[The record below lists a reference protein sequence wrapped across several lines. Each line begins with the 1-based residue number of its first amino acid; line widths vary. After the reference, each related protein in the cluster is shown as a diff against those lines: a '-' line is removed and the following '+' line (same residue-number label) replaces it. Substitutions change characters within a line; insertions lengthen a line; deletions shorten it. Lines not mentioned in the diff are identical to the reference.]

1 MKISAKIKSQD
12 SGFSLI
18 ELMISAGV
26 GAIIM
31 TAIILSFIC
40 CTRSFAA
47 IGNYIDLNRAS
58 QSALD
63 QMSRDIRQASLLQS
77 FATNQLV
84 FLDSNSNQL
93 TFAWSPVTSE
103 LTRSSGGATDVLL
116 KSCDYLLFD
125 ISQRNPVTD
134 GTFGFYSASNN
145 PAICKL
151 VSVSWRCAR
160 TIFGQKVNTES
171 VQTAKIVMRN

>member
-1 MKISAKIKSQD
+1 MKIIKKIARPA
-12 SGFSLI
+12 SGFSLV
-18 ELMISAGV
+18 ELMISAGIGSV
-26 GAIIM
+26 IM
-31 TAIILSFIC
+31 TAIVLSFIC

-63 QMSRDIRQASLLQS
+63 QMSRDIRQASSLQS

-93 TFAWSPVTSE
+93 TFAWSPVSSQ
-103 LTRSSGGATDVLL
+103 LTRSAGGVTDILL
-116 KSCDYLLFD
+116 KNCDYLSFD
-125 ISQRNPVTD
+125 ISQRNPVAD
-134 GTFGFYSASNN
+134 GNFGFYAASNN

-171 VQTAKIVMRN
+171 VQTAKIVLRN